1 LGLFN
6 RTYGNRGPA
15 SKGSHRGL
23 AAALGMRKAAAL
35 PAARTRWPPWNT
47 GLGHAASQRR
57 TARAQNKE
65 AAGTGPWPDHGQP
78 APLRRDALASGEG
91 TRGEGWRCRACW
103 WPSLS
108 AQGIGCGAAPLHA
121 RKQTM
126 GRGNRCYG
134 PSPRMP
140 GMERHGESATPNEEE
155 GKIEG

>member
-1 LGLFN
+1 MHLEPTHHFLLFSSFNRTHGYAWGLFN

-35 PAARTRWPPWNT
+35 PAACTRWPPWNT

-78 APLRRDALASGEG
+78 APLRRDALASGED
-91 TRGEGWRCRACW
+91 TRGEGPLVEKSSKPAARSTFHWRF
-103 WPSLS
+103 PLS
-108 AQGIGCGAAPLHA
+108 NVSERNRWA
-121 RKQTM
+121 RL
-126 GRGNRCYG
+126 
-134 PSPRMP
+134 
-140 GMERHGESATPNEEE
+140 
-155 GKIEG
+155 